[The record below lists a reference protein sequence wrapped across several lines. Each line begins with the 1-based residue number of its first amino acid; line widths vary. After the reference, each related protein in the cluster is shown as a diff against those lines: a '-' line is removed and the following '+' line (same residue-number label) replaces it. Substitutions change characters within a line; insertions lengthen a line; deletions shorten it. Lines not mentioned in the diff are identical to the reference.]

1 MTGSLT
7 VTTRALGRRK
17 RLLDDW
23 SVSPPQDLSDGE
35 PLTLRSVITHVVI
48 ETVRAFEKRQEQN
61 KFFRVLTPNQIE
73 EQVEQGK
80 VDSGG
85 RDLEQKIDLDDAI
98 GNALQSFEDGIYLVI
113 LDGVEQRDLDAQ
125 VFLKPDSQLTFLRL
139 VMLAGA

>member
-1 MTGSLT
+1 MTGLLT

-23 SVSPPQDLSDGE
+23 SVPPPLDATDGE
-35 PLTLRSVITHVVI
+35 PLTLRSVLTHVVI

-61 KFFRVLTPNQIE
+61 IFFRVLTPNQIE
-73 EQVEQGK
+73 EQAEQGK
-80 VDSGG
+80 IDLGG
-85 RDLEQKIDLDDAI
+85 RDLKQSVALDQAI

-125 VFLKPDSQLTFLRL
+125 VFLKPDTQLTFLRL